1 MRQTLLA
8 FSLFCSAAATAQTVA
23 DFEALPLT
31 GTDSFYVNYTSPG
44 QDVGF
49 DNGLAHFPCVF
60 DTSGGFNFLSYGFV
74 YSRKKDSTTSGF
86 ANQYSAKAGKG
97 VDGSEKY
104 AVAFG
109 TVNKI
114 ILKNAAVGQH
124 VSGVYLTNN
133 TYAHNSMRDGDNFSR
148 KFGDT
153 TGTSSGLPQ
162 GTVPDFFKVVIRG
175 YRSGALTTDSV
186 EFFLADY
193 RAPGTANDYII
204 RDWRWVPLGSLG
216 KIDSL
221 QFVLSSS
228 DNGQFGMN
236 TPAYFCID
244 NFTTNETN
252 VSVPQSPAAVAAK
265 VYPNPAVSR
274 LFVELQDNQVQHIRI
289 TDLSG
294 RVVLSRPVTQR
305 TEALDIAALQPG
317 VYILQ
322 LDGAGR
328 SAASRFV
335 KK

>member
-1 MRQTLLA
+1 MRRTLLA
-8 FSLFCSAAATAQTVA
+8 LSLFCSAAATAQTVA

-60 DTSGGFNFLSYGFV
+60 DTSGGFDFLSYGFV
-74 YSRKKDSTTSGF
+74 YSRKTDSATGGF
-86 ANQYSAKAGKG
+86 TNQYTAKAGKG
-97 VDGSEKY
+97 VDGSTKY

-109 TVNKI
+109 VTNKV

-133 TYAHNSMRDGDNFSR
+133 SYAYNTIRDGDNFSR

-153 TGTSSGLPQ
+153 TGTGSGLPQ
-162 GTVPDFFKVVIRG
+162 GTVPDFFKIVIRG

-244 NFTTNETN
+244 NFTTNEDN
-252 VSVPQSPAAVAAK
+252 ISVPQSPALAAAK
-265 VYPNPAVSR
+265 VYPNPAVGQ
-274 LFVELQDNQVQHIRI
+274 LFVELKDKGAQQIRI
-289 TDLSG
+289 MDLSG
-294 RVVLSRPVTQR
+294 RTVLSRRVAQA
-305 TEALDIAALQPG
+305 TEVLDISALQPG
-317 VYILQ
+317 IYMLQ
-322 LDGAGR
+322 IDGTGR
-328 SAASRFV
+328 SATSRFV